1 MYDWCMCRPDRE
13 SGGEACGPVLEAEV
27 YPPTLV
33 KEDEA
38 LPVTE
43 ESATQEYGRQGGR
56 EY

>member
-1 MYDWCMCRPDRE
+1 MSIVWAE
-13 SGGEACGPVLEAEV
+13 GEMSNRFSQQV